1 MLILIWLRGLLGR
14 RGGRLAAA
22 GLGVT
27 FAVALLAALGTFL
40 AASKATMTQRAIGQ
54 VAVDWQV
61 EAQPGADPAAVQS
74 ALRSDSQVT
83 AALPVGFAATTGL
96 KASHGA
102 TTLTTG
108 SGMVLG
114 LPPGYQAT
122 FPGELRHLTGSADGV
137 LLAQQTAANLHAA
150 VGDVISIGRAG
161 LAPVQVRVDGIVDL
175 PQADSLFQRIG
186 VIASAQPKA
195 PPDNVLL
202 LPKAQWQQFYGPL
215 AGSRPDVVKTQVH
228 VRLRHDLPADPAAAF
243 TAVTGAASN
252 TEARLAG
259 AGLVGDNLGAALGA
273 ARQDALY
280 SQILFLFLGVPGAVL
295 AAVLTVMIANS
306 AAARRRREQALL
318 RTRGATARQVLRL
331 AAVEALVVGLGGVL
345 AGLLLAAGIG
355 QASFGSASFGA
366 TGATAA
372 GWAATAAVAGLLIA
386 AAAVLVP
393 AWRDQRAITV
403 TAARRTLGRPRQ
415 VWWMRYG
422 VDLWLLLGSAVVFYL
437 TSRNGYQ
444 LVLVPEGLPTLS
456 VNYWAFAGPGHV
468 LGRGGAAVLA
478 PDRPAAEPG
487 PRGDGQAQ
495 PPAGREPVRNGRRQH
510 VPAAPDDHPD
520 GHPARPGHRLRH
532 LHGHL
537 RRHLPAA
544 GPGGRPA
551 HQRGGRDGHRIPRH
565 ARAARPGPDH
575 RPGAGGQLGRT
586 AAAPIRLRGL

>member
-1 MLILIWLRGLLGR
+1 MLTLIWLRGLLGR

-27 FAVALLAALGTFL
+27 FAVALLAALGSFL
-40 AASKATMTQRAIGQ
+40 GASKATMTHRAIGQ

-108 SGMVLG
+108 SGVVLG

-122 FPGELRHLTGSADGV
+122 FPGELRHLTGSAGGV
-137 LLAQQTAANLHAA
+137 LIAQQTAANLHAA

-161 LAPVQVRVDGIVDL
+161 LAPVQVRVDGVVDL

-186 VIASAQPKA
+186 AVASAQPKA

-202 LPKAQWQQFYGPL
+202 VPMAQWQQFFRAL
-215 AGSRPDVVKTQVH
+215 AGPRPDAVKTQVH

-295 AAVLTVMIANS
+295 AGVLTVMIANS
-306 AAARRRREQALL
+306 AASRRRREQALL
-318 RTRGATARQVLRL
+318 RARGAAAGQVLRL
-331 AAVEALVVGLGGVL
+331 AAVEALVVGVAGVL

-366 TGATAA
+366 SGATAA
-372 GWAATAAVAGLLIA
+372 GWAATAAAAGLLIA
-386 AAAVLVP
+386 AAAVLIP

-403 TAARRTLGRPRQ
+403 TAARRTLGRPRR

-422 VDLWLLLGSAVVFYL
+422 VDLWLLLGSALVFYL

-456 VNYWAFAGPGHV
+456 VNYWAFAGPAMFWAGAA
-468 LGRGGAAVLA
+468 LLSWRLTDLLLSRGRG
-478 PDRPAAEPG
+478 
-487 PRGDGQAQ
+487 GDGQAQ
-495 PPAGREPVRNGRRQH
+495 PPAGRKPVRNGRRQH

-520 GHPARPGHRLRH
+520 GHSARPGHRLRR
-532 LHGHL
+532 LHRDL

-551 HQRGGRDGHRIPRH
+551 HQRGGRDGHRISRH
-565 ARAARPGPDH
+565 ARAARPGPEN
-575 RPGAGGQLGRT
+575 RPGTGGQHGR
-586 AAAPIRLRGL
+586 AAPAPIRLCGL

>member
-14 RGGRLAAA
+14 RSGRLAAA

-27 FAVALLAALGTFL
+27 FAVALLAALGAFL
-40 AASKATMTQRAIGQ
+40 GASKATMTQRAIGQ

-96 KASHGA
+96 PASHGA

-150 VGDVISIGRAG
+150 VGDVISISRAG
-161 LAPVQVRVDGIVDL
+161 LAPVQVRVDGVVDL

-202 LPKAQWQQFYGPL
+202 LPKARWQQFYGPL

-228 VRLRHDLPADPAAAF
+228 VRLRHDLPAHPAAAF

-273 ARQDALY
+273 ARQGALY

-295 AAVLTVMIANS
+295 ATVLTVMIANS

-318 RTRGATARQVLRL
+318 RTRGATSRQLLYL

-372 GWAATAAVAGLLIA
+372 GWAVTAAFAGLLIA
-386 AAAVLVP
+386 TAPALIP
-393 AWRDQRAITV
+393 AWRGQR
-403 TAARRTLGRPRQ
+403 
-415 VWWMRYG
+415 
-422 VDLWLLLGSAVVFYL
+422 
-437 TSRNGYQ
+437 
-444 LVLVPEGLPTLS
+444 GLP
-456 VNYWAFAGPGHV
+456 
-468 LGRGGAAVLA
+468 GG
-478 PDRPAAEPG
+478 G
-487 PRGDGQAQ
+487 
-495 PPAGREPVRNGRRQH
+495 GRR
-510 VPAAPDDHPD
+510 
-520 GHPARPGHRLRH
+520 
-532 LHGHL
+532 
-537 RRHLPAA
+537 
-544 GPGGRPA
+544 
-551 HQRGGRDGHRIPRH
+551 
-565 ARAARPGPDH
+565 
-575 RPGAGGQLGRT
+575 
-586 AAAPIRLRGL
+586 

>member
-22 GLGVT
+22 GLGVA

-40 AASKATMTQRAIGQ
+40 GASKATMTQRAIGQ

-61 EAQPGADPAAVQS
+61 EAQPGADPSAVQS
-74 ALRSDSQVT
+74 ALRSDSRVT
-83 AALPVGFAATTGL
+83 AAVPVGFAATTGL

-150 VGDVISIGRAG
+150 VGDTISIGRAG

-202 LPKAQWQQFYGPL
+202 LPMAQWRQFYGPL
-215 AGSRPDVVKTQVH
+215 AGSRPDMVKTQVH
-228 VRLRHDLPADPAAAF
+228 ARLRHDLPADPAAAF

-372 GWAATAAVAGLLIA
+372 GWAVTAAFVGLLIA
-386 AAAVLVP
+386 AAAVLHPGVAGP
-393 AWRDQRAITV
+393 AGHHGDRGPPHPGTATAGVVDEVRRGPVA
-403 TAARRTLGRPRQ
+403 AARLG
-415 VWWMRYG
+415 G
-422 VDLWLLLGSAVVFYL
+422 GLLPHLQE
-437 TSRNGYQ
+437 R
-444 LVLVPEGLPTLS
+444 LP
-456 VNYWAFAGPGHV
+456 AGPGPRGPADAVRQLLGLRRPRHV

-478 PDRPAAEPG
+478 PGRPAAEPG
-487 PRGDGQAQ
+487 PQRDGHAQ
-495 PPAGREPVRNGRRQH
+495 PPAGREPVRNGRRQP
-510 VPAAPDDHPD
+510 VPAAPGDHPD
-520 GHPARPGHRLRH
+520 SYPARPGHRLRG
-532 LHGHL
+532 LHGDL

-551 HQRGGRDGHRIPRH
+551 HQRGGRDRHRIPRH
-565 ARAARPGPDH
+565 ARAPGPGPGH
-575 RPGAGGQLGRT
+575 RQGTGGQLGRT
-586 AAAPIRLRGL
+586 AAAPIRLRGF